1 MVDFGD
7 TRSAPMHAGALAK
20 ARRNDDVRKQRR
32 PHERNEQPCLLPHAL
47 SAQAGHLQARLCDG
61 IRTACITASRAIS
74 ADCRE
79 MRDNGFVYLA
89 KAFAHQPQ
97 FFAAV
102 TRAAGALQPDA
113 VAVTPTLG
121 NDRNGESAVFFQVV
135 LADGIPRAQ
144 LLPLARQISQ
154 SIVQQVQ
161 PLEEWGVLPYFDFLT
176 KSEQAQRSA

>member
-1 MVDFGD
+1 
-7 TRSAPMHAGALAK
+7 
-20 ARRNDDVRKQRR
+20 
-32 PHERNEQPCLLPHAL
+32 
-47 SAQAGHLQARLCDG
+47 
-61 IRTACITASRAIS
+61 
-74 ADCRE
+74 
-79 MRDNGFVYLA
+79 MRDKGFVYLA

-102 TRAAGALQPDA
+102 AEAAGALQPDV

-121 NDRNGESAVFFQVV
+121 NDWNGESAVFFQVV

-161 PLEEWGVLPYFDFLT
+161 PLEEWGVLPYFNFLT
-176 KSEQAQRSA
+176 QSEQARRWA